1 MELRPT
7 PERTFTTPT
16 KRPHGRTRPG
26 ERRDPYRVISRGI
39 WLAVIRLIHAGSY
52 GSRLK
57 AGTTPRVWRASLGHG
72 CAFSRRHRAR
82 AVLSCS
88 PSSIRRAQGRP
99 GAGRARGPPA
109 QKNAGGRYHR
119 FSRDHPALPA
129 RWSSRLYAGFLAL
142 GLLAAMRDNAFH
154 ALRGDTS
161 VEVSEP
167 CNFTSAR
174 ASFVRTSK
182 RTCCEFSRPPL
193 PASRVVTI
201 ARNAPPQVRRD
212 AREDRGDLPDDT
224 SEITCDIVTRRA
236 GNAPPSLV
244 ISRRRQPISRFRVQ
258 GERPSPR
265 NDGGLD
271 IAELMSSAAHA
282 AALASSTP
290 WNA

>member
-1 MELRPT
+1 MFVHRAAALLHAV
-7 PERTFTTPT
+7 F
-16 KRPHGRTRPG
+16 RPHLAMTPLRFANPSPPSGWIEDFHLQAVVHTR
-26 ERRDPYRVISRGI
+26 
-39 WLAVIRLIHAGSY
+39 H
-52 GSRLK
+52 
-57 AGTTPRVWRASLGHG
+57 T
-72 CAFSRRHRAR
+72 
-82 AVLSCS
+82 
-88 PSSIRRAQGRP
+88 
-99 GAGRARGPPA
+99 ARGPPA

-212 AREDRGDLPDDT
+212 ARKDRGDLPDDT